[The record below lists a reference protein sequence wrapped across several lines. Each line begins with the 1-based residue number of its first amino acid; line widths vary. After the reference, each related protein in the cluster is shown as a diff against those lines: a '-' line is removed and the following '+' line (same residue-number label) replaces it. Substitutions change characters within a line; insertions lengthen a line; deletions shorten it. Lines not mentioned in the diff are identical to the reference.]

1 MVLEALTVTIA
12 SRPVFLAYAG
22 GTKVGVTT
30 QQAAKDWRS
39 VSLRTRKMLAGPIVV
54 RPNRHVT
61 VASGKPEHSK
71 PTTNRVRTRL
81 ISNCHYW
88 QRREAVPTVGYR
100 RRGPAICG
108 GCKVREELQTRLI
121 RGTDMYRN

>member
-1 MVLEALTVTIA
+1 LEALTVTIA

-30 QQAAKDWRS
+30 QQAAKDWRF

-61 VASGKPEHSK
+61 VASGNLSTASQP
-71 PTTNRVRTRL
+71 
-81 ISNCHYW
+81 
-88 QRREAVPTVGYR
+88 
-100 RRGPAICG
+100 
-108 GCKVREELQTRLI
+108 QTGADPPDEQLPLMA
-121 RGTDMYRN
+121 TL